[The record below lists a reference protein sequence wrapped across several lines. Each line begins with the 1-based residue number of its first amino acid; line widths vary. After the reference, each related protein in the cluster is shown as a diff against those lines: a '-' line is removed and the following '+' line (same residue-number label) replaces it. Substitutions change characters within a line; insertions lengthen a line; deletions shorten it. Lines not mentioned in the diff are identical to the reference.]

1 LSIEPEGDTVKGV
14 RPLPTPPNAEKD
26 EESAEVL
33 RAWIIDG
40 GLEISIHP
48 SHWEHQPDQW
58 GRLLADAAEHM
69 ADGIA
74 KEHGK
79 SRTEVFNAIRKALVH
94 YLNHPSPDRTGEF
107 LD

>member
-1 LSIEPEGDTVKGV
+1 M
-14 RPLPTPPNAEKD
+14 RALPHPPNAEMDD
-26 EESAEVL
+26 ESSEVL

-40 GLEISIHP
+40 GLEISIHS

-69 ADGIA
+69 ADAIA

-79 SRTEVFNAIRKALVH
+79 DRSEVYNAIREALLH
-94 YLNHPSPDRTGEF
+94 YLDHPSPDREGEF
-107 LD
+107 LE